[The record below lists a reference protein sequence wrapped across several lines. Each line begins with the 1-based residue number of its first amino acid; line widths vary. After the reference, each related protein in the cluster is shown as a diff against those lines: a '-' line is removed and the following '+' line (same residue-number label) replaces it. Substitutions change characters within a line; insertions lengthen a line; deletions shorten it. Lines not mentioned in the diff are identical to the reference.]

1 MKTLIYSLLVCFSTF
16 ITAQKRP
23 SDFFN
28 NPKTKVLI
36 VGSFHFDYPNLDAH
50 KTEKSEQVDVLE
62 PKTAKEVT
70 ELVEYIKKFK
80 PTKIAIEAWPKW
92 NANQKLKEYSE
103 GKYRDKRDERY
114 QLAMRIATELKL
126 NEIFSIDA
134 SSVWND
140 LEKRFGKQDSTYFNA
155 LSQDY
160 DFQSNDAV
168 SNQYTAFF
176 KNAEPKNFK
185 SLLESFKYMNS
196 KEFHQYEYGAYLTGD
211 FKLREHDGAD
221 MLSLFWYNRNLRMF
235 RNIQSIPHTSED
247 RILVI
252 AGNGHASVLRQLFTS
267 SPEYEFVEFSSLN
280 DKNKQ

>member
-16 ITAQKRP
+16 VSAQKKP
-23 SDFFN
+23 SEYFN

-50 KTEKSEQVDVLE
+50 KTEKSDQVDVLS

-114 QLAMRIATELKL
+114 QLAIRIANELKI
-126 NEIFSIDA
+126 NELFSIDA
-134 SSVWND
+134 SSISDD
-140 LEKRFGKQDSTYFNA
+140 LEKRYGKQDSAYFNA
-155 LSQDY
+155 ISKDY
-160 DFQSNDAV
+160 DFQSNDAI
-168 SNQYTAFF
+168 SNQYTVFF
-176 KNAEPKNFK
+176 KSTEPKNFK
-185 SLLESFKYMNS
+185 SILESFKYMNS

-211 FKLREHDGAD
+211 FKLRDHDGAD
-221 MLSLFWYNRNLRMF
+221 MLSLYWYNRNLRMF
-235 RNIQSIPHTSED
+235 RNIQNIPHNAED

-267 SPEYEFVEFSSLN
+267 SPEYEYVEFSNL
-280 DKNKQ
+280 K